1 MSKIIVNSKRAPA
14 PVGPYNQAVFSGDTL
29 YVSGQIALNPETG
42 NMVQG
47 GTAAET
53 RQVMKN
59 LGAVLQKAGM
69 DFKNVVKCSI
79 FIRDMNEFTLV
90 NEIYREYFDDQA
102 PARETV
108 EVSRLPKDASVEISC
123 IAVK

>member
-1 MSKIIVNSKRAPA
+1 MNKIIVNSKRAPA
-14 PVGPYNQAVFSGDTL
+14 PVGPYNQAVLSGDTL
-29 YVSGQIALNPETG
+29 YVSGQIALDPETG

-59 LGAVLQKAGM
+59 LAAVLQEAGM
-69 DFKNVVKCSI
+69 SFKNVVKCSI

>member
-1 MSKIIVNSKRAPA
+1 MNKIIVNSKRAPA

-29 YVSGQIALNPETG
+29 YVSGQIALDPETG

>member
-29 YVSGQIALNPETG
+29 YVSGQIALDPETG

>member
-14 PVGPYNQAVFSGDTL
+14 PVGPYNQAVLSGDTL
-29 YVSGQIALNPETG
+29 YVSGQIALDPETG